1 MKIATFSHR
10 LRHADWSTLG
20 RGLAAFGSAELITRV
35 VRIAAIVVI
44 ARQVSPTV
52 MGAAA
57 LALSLFELVRVL
69 ANAGIGQRIIAAPQP
84 ALEAVCNTAH
94 RLFWAWCGCVAIVQL
109 AVAAVLYAVFGMHD
123 ISAMLAVLSGVYLF
137 MPAGLVQVFLLMR
150 EERFG
155 VIARVGATQT
165 ICDHVFTLLLVLAW
179 PSAWAIVLPKL
190 LTAPLWLILVRRNR
204 SWKPC
209 PLAGYAPA
217 RSFLGFGLGVLIS
230 DMANVARAQI
240 DKLVVGALFGVE
252 ALGIYYF
259 AFNAGLGI
267 TTSFVMALGNVLF
280 PYICAAAHW
289 PDRQRRC
296 RQGLVMAVVVFLPIL
311 IAQVGLAHL
320 YVPLIFGDQWRD
332 AAPLV
337 SILGL
342 GAIPMIFAAVASAWL
357 RAQNRPA
364 TEAGIASAATVAALG
379 GLAAFATFGLTLAA
393 TAYVAGLAAVM
404 IPAALYYLFFSATP
418 EQTATIHGSYA

>member
-1 MKIATFSHR
+1 MNIASLAQRF
-10 LRHADWSTLG
+10 RHAQRSTLA
-20 RGLAAFGSAELITRV
+20 RGLAAFGSAEILTRV

-69 ANAGIGQRIIAAPQP
+69 ANAGIGQRIIAESDAGL
-84 ALEAVCNTAH
+84 AAACNTAH

-109 AVAAVLYAVFGMHD
+109 LVAAVLYAVFDMTD
-123 ISAMLAVLSGVYLF
+123 IAAMLAVLSGVYLF

-150 EERFG
+150 EQRFG
-155 VIARVGATQT
+155 LLARIRATQA

-190 LTAPLWLILVRRNR
+190 LTAPLWLVLVRRNR
-204 SWKPC
+204 SGRAQPQ
-209 PLAGYAPA
+209 AGRAPA
-217 RSFLGFGLGVLIS
+217 RAFLGFGLGVLVS
-230 DMANVARAQI
+230 DLATVARAQI

-280 PYICAAAHW
+280 PYICAVPQW
-289 PDRQRRC
+289 SKRQRRC
-296 RQGLVMAVVVFLPIL
+296 RQGLVVGVVIFMPVLL
-311 IAQVGLAHL
+311 AQVGLAHV
-320 YVPLIFGDQWRD
+320 YVPLIFGAQWVD

-337 SILGL
+337 SVLGL

-364 TEAGIASAATVAALG
+364 IEATMAGAATIAALG
-379 GLAAFATFGLTLAA
+379 ALSLFAPFGLMAA
-393 TAYVAGLAAVM
+393 ASAYVAGLAVVM
-404 IPAALYYLFFSATP
+404 IPTVLYYLIQSPVCEHPATSN
-418 EQTATIHGSYA
+418 GSYA